1 MRGELRNFATKEEI
15 RNLSLSIKKE
25 FHEFREEVISR
36 FESNEKKIEF
46 LGQDIIELKVTTK
59 NLDTRVGNM
68 ERLFYD
74 QVVHLNSIRSEFS
87 AQLASTKSDLM
98 KWMFIFWTS
107 QLTILLGFLIFR

>member
-15 RNLSLSIKKE
+15 RDLNQSIKKG
-25 FHEFREEVISR
+25 FHEFREEIISR
-36 FESNEKKIEF
+36 FESNEKKMEF
-46 LGQDIIELKVTTK
+46 LSQDMIEMKVTTK
-59 NLDTRVGNM
+59 NLDMRVGNL

-74 QVVHLNSIRSEFS
+74 QVVHLNTIKSEFS

-107 QLTILLGFLIFR
+107 QLSILLGFMIFT